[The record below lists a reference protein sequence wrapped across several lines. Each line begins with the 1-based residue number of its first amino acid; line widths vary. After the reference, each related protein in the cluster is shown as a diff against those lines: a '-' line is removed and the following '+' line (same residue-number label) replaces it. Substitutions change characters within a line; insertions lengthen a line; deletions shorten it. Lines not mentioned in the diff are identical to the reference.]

1 MRGRRSRIS
10 NSATALFAQAG
21 YAGSSIRRSAQ
32 RYRST
37 EFEKDAAEAGLLIPD
52 MQVASFSRGSSL
64 ARIGH
69 PDLVRGVRILANAAN
84 RPLGNVG
91 KDIKD
96 KLKTL
101 EFPASYSV
109 SFAGQSEHRS
119 KGFNSRCNE
128 LILAVLCLYLL
139 LASQFG
145 SLTHPLS
152 IMVLLPVPLISLIL
166 CMRLVTKK
174 AILLIDDIE
183 RLRLGGKNRSAAL
196 IEAGRI
202 RHRPM
207 VRRTRAVIFRMV
219 PLTLCGFHVVAQL
232 RLGFVLARQTL
243 A

>member
-1 MRGRRSRIS
+1 
-10 NSATALFAQAG
+10 
-21 YAGSSIRRSAQ
+21 
-32 RYRST
+32 
-37 EFEKDAAEAGLLIPD
+37 
-52 MQVASFSRGSSL
+52 
-64 ARIGH
+64 
-69 PDLVRGVRILANAAN
+69 
-84 RPLGNVG
+84 
-91 KDIKD
+91 
-96 KLKTL
+96 
-101 EFPASYSV
+101 
-109 SFAGQSEHRS
+109 
-119 KGFNSRCNE
+119 
-128 LILAVLCLYLL
+128 
-139 LASQFG
+139 
-145 SLTHPLS
+145 
-152 IMVLLPVPLISLIL
+152 MVLLPVPLISLIL